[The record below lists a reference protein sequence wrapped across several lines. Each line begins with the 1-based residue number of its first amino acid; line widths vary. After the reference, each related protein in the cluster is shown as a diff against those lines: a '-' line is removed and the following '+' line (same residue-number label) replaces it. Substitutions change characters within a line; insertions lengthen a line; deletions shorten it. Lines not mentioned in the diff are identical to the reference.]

1 MTNQDRARQW
11 YFTRRRLLKTSLL
24 SLLALSPLAKALA
37 AVSALNANIKG
48 APGATSAVISVTVN
62 SDMKF
67 YIEYGFTSGVY
78 SMKSPKIGR
87 AHV

>member
-37 AVSALNANIKG
+37 AVSAQ
-48 APGATSAVISVTVN
+48 
-62 SDMKF
+62 
-67 YIEYGFTSGVY
+67 
-78 SMKSPKIGR
+78 IGR